1 MVFDDERKTDF
12 TNEELKEIIDSFLE
26 YKPVLDKDSPVEDP
40 CLWGG
45 EAFLSILSKHDLLD
59 QCYPMHMKEIIEKYG
74 EGDVCKLSLEKL
86 DFLEISTIMTYI
98 PRVDH
103 HDSYAEFAVQ
113 CIDDGTYHNLICR
126 LEEIRSEL

>member
-45 EAFLSILSKHDLLD
+45 EAFLSILSQHDLLD
-59 QCYPMHMKEIIEKYG
+59 QRYPMNMKKIIEKYG
-74 EGDVCKLSLEKL
+74 EHDVYKLSLEKL
-86 DFLEISTIMTYI
+86 DFLEISTIITYI
-98 PRVDH
+98 PRVDYH
-103 HDSYAEFAVQ
+103 QGHYQFVPK
-113 CIDDGTYHNLICR
+113 CIDDGTYYNLICR

>member
-26 YKPVLDKDSPVEDP
+26 YKTVLDKDSSVETHY
-40 CLWGG
+40 LWGG
-45 EAFLSILSKHDLLD
+45 DAFLSILSQHNLD
-59 QCYPMHMKEIIEKYG
+59 QCYLMNMKKIIEKYG
-74 EGDVCKLSLEKL
+74 EHDVYKLSLEKL
-86 DFLEISTIMTYI
+86 DFLEITTIMTYI

-103 HDSYAEFAVQ
+103 HDSYAEFVVQ
-113 CIDDGTYHNLICR
+113 CVDDGTYYNLLCR